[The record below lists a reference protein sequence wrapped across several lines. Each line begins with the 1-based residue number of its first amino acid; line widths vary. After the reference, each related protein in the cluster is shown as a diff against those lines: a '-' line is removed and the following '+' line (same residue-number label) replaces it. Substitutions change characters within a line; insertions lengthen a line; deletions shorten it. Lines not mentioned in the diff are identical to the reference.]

1 MKNPTRSGHSFAAG
15 LLLAGAVN
23 LPAAAQAGGN
33 PFAFTDLAAG
43 YRLAQAEDG
52 KQGKDMDKEGK
63 CGGKSAREAV
73 CGIYQ
78 VGSGH
83 KDPARV
89 KDGKCGGHKV
99 VEALCGGDR

>member
-1 MKNPTRSGHSFAAG
+1 MKNPTRSGPAFAAG

-23 LPAAAQAGGN
+23 LPAVAQAGGN
-33 PFAFTDLAAG
+33 PFAFTDLAASN
-43 YRLAQAEDG
+43 RLAQADDG
-52 KQGKDMDKEGK
+52 ERDQKMDKEGK

-89 KDGKCGGHKV
+89 KDGKCGGHRV